1 MNSPHHL
8 THLLANRF
16 SPQLTIGGFVYFD
29 DVLVGGGEKKKGLQ
43 KESSQK
49 SEASGGGVRRE
60 SGPDGVGVSPG
71 VMKKMGT
78 MMNRRSSNVSMQLS
92 AEGSGLADSKS
103 AEYTSPGAEMKHT

>member
-1 MNSPHHL
+1 MNFPHHL

-29 DVLVGGGEKKKGLQ
+29 DVLVGGGEKKGLQ

-49 SEASGGGVRRE
+49 SEASGGRRE
-60 SGPDGVGVSPG
+60 SGPDGVSPG

-78 MMNRRSSNVSMQLS
+78 MFYRRGSNVSQLS
-92 AEGSGLADSKS
+92 AEDSGLTDSKS
-103 AEYTSPGAEMKHT
+103 ADYTSPGAEMKHT